1 MIQTLLILS
10 FTLELMSVGWP
21 FQTLFSFND
30 TTEKHLG
37 HSKRLKTYNRSAYM
51 SKLGEPKTNTVT
63 GFPEKKSQSLAFLR
77 YQHLSSVP

>member
-1 MIQTLLILS
+1 
-10 FTLELMSVGWP
+10 
-21 FQTLFSFND
+21 
-30 TTEKHLG
+30 
-37 HSKRLKTYNRSAYM
+37 M